1 MNDRT
6 RSRLRRSPSMRR
18 SYASML
24 VCTLGDLLL
33 DVIVRLEQPLAPGAD
48 ATSRTTLSPGGQ
60 AANVAVWV
68 VALGGRARFVGK
80 RGEDDGGRLAAERLA
95 ERGVEV
101 VGPVVP
107 SGNGIVVSLVA
118 PGGDRTMCS
127 DRGVA
132 PSLWPGELDPSWFD
146 GSEHLHL
153 SGYSL
158 LREPIRFAAE
168 QAAALA
174 RERGARVSVDLSS
187 WSAMRDFGPPRF
199 RQVLEQLVPD
209 VVFCNEDEEGVI
221 GGPIPGATWI
231 VKRGARGCTFDGDDR
246 PALPVERAIDS
257 TGAGDALAAGWIVG
271 GPDLALEAAARCV
284 STVGALP

>member
-1 MNDRT
+1 
-6 RSRLRRSPSMRR
+6 
-18 SYASML
+18 ML

-60 AANVAVWV
+60 AANVAAWV
-68 VALGGRARFVGK
+68 VALGGGARFVGK
-80 RGEDDGGRLAAERLA
+80 RGDDDGGRIAAARLA
-95 ERGVEV
+95 ERGVDV

-107 SGNGIVVSLVA
+107 SGNGVVVSLVA
-118 PGGDRTMCS
+118 PDGDRTMCS

-132 PSLWPGELDPSWFD
+132 PSLRPEELDPGWLD
-146 GSEHLHL
+146 GCEHLHL

-158 LREPIRFAAE
+158 LLEPIRFAAE
-168 QAAALA
+168 RAAALSRA
-174 RERGARVSVDLSS
+174 CGAPVSVDLSS
-187 WSAMRDFGPPRF
+187 WSAIRDFGPRRF
-199 RQVLEQLVPD
+199 SEVLEELAPD
-209 VVFCNEDEEGVI
+209 VVFCNEDEERVI
-221 GGPIPGATWI
+221 GGQIPDVTWI
-231 VKRGARGCTFDGDDR
+231 VKRGARGCSFGGDDR
-246 PALPVERAIDS
+246 PALPVERAVDS

>member
-1 MNDRT
+1 
-6 RSRLRRSPSMRR
+6 
-18 SYASML
+18 ML

-60 AANVAVWV
+60 AANVAAWV
-68 VALGGRARFVGK
+68 AALGGRARFVGK
-80 RGEDDGGRLAAERLA
+80 RGDDDGGRIAAARLT

-107 SGNGIVVSLVA
+107 SGNGVVVSLVA
-118 PGGDRTMCS
+118 PNGDRTMCS

-132 PSLWPGELDPSWFD
+132 PSLRPEELDPAWLEGAD
-146 GSEHLHL
+146 HLHL

-168 QAAALA
+168 RAAALA
-174 RERGARVSVDLSS
+174 RAHGARVSIDLSS
-187 WSAMRDFGPPRF
+187 WSAIRDFGPPRF
-199 RQVLEQLVPD
+199 REVLVELAPD
-209 VVFCNEDEEGVI
+209 VVFCNEDEEGVL
-221 GGPIPGATWI
+221 GGPIQGTSWI
-231 VKRGARGCTFDGDDR
+231 VKRGARGCSFDGEDR
-246 PALPVERAIDS
+246 PALHVERAVDS

-284 STVGALP
+284 ATVGALP